1 MVLVKHDFIMV
12 PFLEVRETM
21 DLLTPSLVGIGLS
34 MDCFAVSLALG
45 STIKARLLYAA
56 SLIALCFGVF
66 QAVMTLIGWGA
77 GVSVIMLI
85 SSYDHWVAFIL
96 LAIVG
101 GKMVWEGISGED
113 QRRTNRKYPV
123 LPFDHTFDCDEY
135 RCSCCWSELRCIP
148 DRYSLAC
155 CYYWDCLFRDFFV
168 GVMLGE
174 RLETVLGDKMEVL
187 GGVILILIGVK
198 ILYEHMIG

>member
-1 MVLVKHDFIMV
+1 MV

-45 STIKARLLYAA
+45 STIKTRLLYAA

-113 QRRTNRKYPV
+113 HEEPIESIRFYPLIILSIATSIDALAVGVSFGV
-123 LPFDHTFDCDEY
+123 LQTAILLPAVIIGIVCFGISF
-135 RCSCCWSELRCIP
+135 S
-148 DRYSLAC
+148 
-155 CYYWDCLFRDFFV
+155 

-174 RLETVLGDKMEVL
+174 RLETVLGDKMEGL

-198 ILYEHMIG
+198 ILYEHMTG